1 MLVGKATLAAVLD
14 AARYAACSV
23 SPMPPEQKTSG
34 EWRFRLLT
42 VGGKTQASAYATEY
56 FIRRLLALNP
66 DAEIR
71 TSKVRYKG
79 LDDYRARNGL
89 ARK

>member
-1 MLVGKATLAAVLD
+1 MLVGKATLAAVLE
-14 AARYAACSV
+14 AARFSSCSV
-23 SPMPPEQKTSG
+23 SPLPPEQKPSG
-34 EWRFRLLT
+34 EWRFRLLS
-42 VGGKTQASAYATEY
+42 KSKAQASADATER
-56 FIRRLLALNP
+56 FIARLLALNP

-89 ARK
+89 ARR